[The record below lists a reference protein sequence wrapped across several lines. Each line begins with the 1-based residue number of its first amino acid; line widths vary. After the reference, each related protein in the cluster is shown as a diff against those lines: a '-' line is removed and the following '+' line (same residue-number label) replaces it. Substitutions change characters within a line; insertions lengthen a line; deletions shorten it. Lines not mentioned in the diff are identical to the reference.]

1 MSEIRTPYLKLV
13 PPAQNELEQSCDRS
27 FQERGFQSVL
37 FPTMDS
43 SLLYFINI
51 RRLNADDFVRL
62 LQEAKP
68 AWLIDTRLVPR
79 FDLPKFNRQRAFDI
93 FNNYSIKYYDL
104 AGLAQLRSAQE
115 STSKLNA
122 LADCIQSII
131 KSNETSSVDGPLA
144 FLFDDEEVL
153 SSAIDL
159 FPNVLRTNKKLTWQI
174 MVS

>member
-13 PPAQNELEQSCDRS
+13 PAIQDEFEQSCDRS
-27 FQERGFQSVL
+27 FKESGFQAVL
-37 FPTMDS
+37 FPKMDS

-51 RRLNADDFVRL
+51 DKLNADDFVRL
-62 LQEAKP
+62 LEEAKP

-79 FDLPKFNRQRAFDI
+79 FDLPKFNRKRAFDI

-115 STSKLNA
+115 SISRLNA

-131 KSNETSSVDGPLA
+131 KSNETNSVDGPFA
-144 FLFDDEEVL
+144 FLFDDQEIL

-159 FPNVLRTNKKLTWQI
+159 FPNALRTNKKLTWQI